1 MKINEA
7 MHILVQEKQ
16 NRTMRRISGK
26 PHQSMAHHYQQHA
39 IGVQT
44 ITAIDPAM
52 NLFERQ

>member
-1 MKINEA
+1 

-26 PHQSMAHHYQQHA
+26 PHRPMADQYQQHA

-44 ITAIDPAM
+44 MTAIDPVT